1 MADSGMSLDW
11 SDPLLL
17 GLIGGVVLVV
27 VLLLAVLVAAR
38 RAGPTA

>member
-1 MADSGMSLDW
+1 MPDAGMRLEW

-17 GLIGGVVLVV
+17 GLIGAVVLVV